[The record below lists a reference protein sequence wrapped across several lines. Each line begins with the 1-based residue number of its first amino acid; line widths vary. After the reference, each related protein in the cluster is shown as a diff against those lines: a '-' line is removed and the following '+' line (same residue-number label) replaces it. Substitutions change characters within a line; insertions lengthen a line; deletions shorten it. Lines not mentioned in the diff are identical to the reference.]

1 MKHGLVRVGKST
13 SFFEDIFQFS
23 AFTKLWKYYSKNTNF
38 YRPVCNNLVLS
49 VQKSPNISD
58 YSIFYCFNLFF
69 SLKIF
74 DMFQITFLCF
84 LIMFV
89 FVFIGYLVFSIT
101 YRYSNCLFFFF
112 TCEKKDYSLLLEA
125 CFLCIVYFFVFK
137 ILMAQMIHTY
147 IYC

>member
-101 YRYSNCLFFFF
+101 YRYSNCLFFFYLW
-112 TCEKKDYSLLLEA
+112 KKRLFVTFRSLLFVYCLFF
-125 CFLCIVYFFVFK
+125 CF
-137 ILMAQMIHTY
+137 
-147 IYC
+147 

>member
-1 MKHGLVRVGKST
+1 MWICVFMMHVLVRVGKST
-13 SFFEDIFQFS
+13 SFSEDIFQFS
-23 AFTKLWKYYSKNTNF
+23 AFTQLWKYYSKNTNF

-101 YRYSNCLFFFF
+101 YRYSNCLFFFLLV
-112 TCEKKDYSLLLEA
+112 KKKT
-125 CFLCIVYFFVFK
+125 IRYF
-137 ILMAQMIHTY
+137 
-147 IYC
+147 